1 MIYTRCSGA
10 SGTAA
15 QVGQAGEVVGTS
27 AEPSST
33 PARMTGTVF
42 VSTARALFL
51 YVGPIVATRPHAH
64 HAAQVIIASQG
75 LYIEDCAGGSIRTGT
90 TVIPPRMRH
99 CHGAC
104 AHAAMLHLDGN
115 DRGSRDL
122 ARRTRCETWGRDTL
136 DISVPRAPTRD
147 AARALVASVLS
158 ALDGG
163 RPAQP
168 QHPATRRMCAYLD
181 GADDIDLAHLSRE
194 AGLSPRQMRH
204 VFARDVGLPM
214 RAYLRWRRVVRAATA
229 VAAGASLTAAAAAA
243 GFADSAHLSRV
254 FQQQFGMAPT
264 QGLSVVSWQMLD

>member
-1 MIYTRCSGA
+1 
-10 SGTAA
+10 
-15 QVGQAGEVVGTS
+15 
-27 AEPSST
+27 
-33 PARMTGTVF
+33 MTGTVF
-42 VSTARALFL
+42 VSTTRALFL

-64 HAAQVIIASQG
+64 HAAQVIVASQG
-75 LYIEDCAGGSIRTGT
+75 LYIEDSAGGSIRAGT

-99 CHGAC
+99 RHGAC

-122 ARRTRCETWGRDTL
+122 ARRARCETWGRDAL
-136 DISVPRAPTRD
+136 DVPVPRVPTRD

-158 ALDGG
+158 ALEPG

-181 GADDIDLAHLSRE
+181 GTDDIDLARLSRE

-214 RAYLRWRRVVRAATA
+214 RAYLRWRRVVRAAAA

-254 FQQQFGMAPT
+254 FRQQFGMAPT
-264 QGLSVVSWQMLD
+264 QGLSGVSWQILD

>member
-1 MIYTRCSGA
+1 
-10 SGTAA
+10 
-15 QVGQAGEVVGTS
+15 
-27 AEPSST
+27 
-33 PARMTGTVF
+33 MTGTVF

-51 YVGPIVATRPHAH
+51 YVGPIIATRPHAH

-75 LYIEDCAGGSIRTGT
+75 LYIEDRAGGCIRTGT

-115 DRGSRDL
+115 DRGSREL

-136 DISVPRAPTRD
+136 DISVPRVPTRD
-147 AARALVASVLS
+147 AARALVAAVLS
-158 ALDGG
+158 ALDRG
-163 RPAQP
+163 RPVQP

-181 GADDIDLAHLSRE
+181 GADAIDLAQLSRE

-214 RAYLRWRRVVRAATA
+214 RAYLRWRRVVRAAAA
-229 VAAGASLTAAAAAA
+229 VTAGASLTAAAAAA

-254 FQQQFGMAPT
+254 FREQFGMAPT
-264 QGLSVVSWQMLD
+264 QGLSAVSWQMLD

>member
-1 MIYTRCSGA
+1 MN
-10 SGTAA
+10 
-15 QVGQAGEVVGTS
+15 
-27 AEPSST
+27 
-33 PARMTGTVF
+33 GTVF

-75 LYIEDCAGGSIRTGT
+75 LYIEDCVGGGIRTGT

-99 CHGAC
+99 CHGAS
-104 AHAAMLHLDGN
+104 AHAAMMHLDGN
-115 DRGSRDL
+115 DRASRDL
-122 ARRTRCETWGRDTL
+122 ERRTRCETWDRDTL
-136 DISVPRAPTRD
+136 DISVPRDPTRD
-147 AARALVASVLS
+147 AARALVASVLF
-158 ALDGG
+158 ALDV
-163 RPAQP
+163 RHPAQP

-181 GADDIDLAHLSRE
+181 GADHVDLARLSRE

-214 RAYLRWRRVVRAATA
+214 RAYLRWRRVVRAAAA

-254 FQQQFGMAPT
+254 FRQQFGMAPT
-264 QGLSVVSWQMLD
+264 QGLSVVSWQTLD

>member
-1 MIYTRCSGA
+1 
-10 SGTAA
+10 
-15 QVGQAGEVVGTS
+15 
-27 AEPSST
+27 
-33 PARMTGTVF
+33 MTGTVF
-42 VSTARALFL
+42 VSTTRALFL
-51 YVGPIVATRPHAH
+51 YIGPIIATRPHAH

-75 LYIEDCAGGSIRTGT
+75 LYIEDCAGGCMRMGT

-104 AHAAMLHLDGN
+104 DHAAMLHLDGN
-115 DRGSRDL
+115 DRGVRHL
-122 ARRTRCETWGRDTL
+122 ARRTRCETWGRDSL
-136 DISVPRAPTRD
+136 DISVPQSPTRD

-158 ALDGG
+158 VLDGQHQ
-163 RPAQP
+163 PAQP

-181 GADDIDLAHLSRE
+181 GADDIDLAQLSRE

-214 RAYLRWRRVVRAATA
+214 RGYVRWRRVVRAAAA

-264 QGLSVVSWQMLD
+264 QGLSLVSWQMLD

>member
-1 MIYTRCSGA
+1 MN
-10 SGTAA
+10 
-15 QVGQAGEVVGTS
+15 
-27 AEPSST
+27 
-33 PARMTGTVF
+33 GTVF

-75 LYIEDCAGGSIRTGT
+75 LYIEDRVGGCIRTGT
-90 TVIPPRMRH
+90 TVIPPGMRH

-104 AHAAMLHLDGN
+104 AHAAMMHLDGN
-115 DRGSRDL
+115 DRASREL
-122 ARRTRCETWGRDTL
+122 ARRTRCETWDRDTF
-136 DISVPRAPTRD
+136 DISVPRDPTPE

-158 ALDGG
+158 ALDL
-163 RPAQP
+163 RHRAQP

-181 GADDIDLAHLSRE
+181 RADHIDLARLSRE

-204 VFARDVGLPM
+204 VFAREVGLTM
-214 RAYLRWRRVVRAATA
+214 RAYLRWRRVMRAAAA

-254 FQQQFGMAPT
+254 FRQQFGMAPT
-264 QGLSVVSWQMLD
+264 QGLSVVSWQTLD